1 MGNLL
6 PRILG
11 AAYNTL
17 ALVTPRLAGR
27 MAFERFCRPGRPA
40 IKPHHRNWLE
50 QGKAFTL
57 PHASGLVQG
66 YRWGNGPRKLLF
78 LHGWQSHAYFW
89 KHYVEAL
96 PAEYTAYAF
105 DAPGHGLSGGSYFNL
120 VVYSEVIEAF
130 LAKHGPMDAIVGHSL
145 GGFGGIYTLA
155 RLPQFQSGQFAVL
168 AMPGEMR
175 AFWNAY
181 YQFIGLWPR
190 TQVLVDAYAAKRLGH
205 SINYFSAIAF
215 AKSLSLPG
223 LLVYDDADTEAT
235 PAYAERLQAAWPQA
249 QLVVT
254 QGLGHNLRH
263 ARVVDGV
270 VGFLQQRVPRLETL
284 ARG

>member
-1 MGNLL
+1 MSKSL
-6 PRILG
+6 PRLLGTTYNILG
-11 AAYNTL
+11 
-17 ALVTPRLAGR
+17 LVAPRLAGR
-27 MAFERFCRPGRPA
+27 LAFERFCTPQRPA
-40 IKPHHRNWLE
+40 LKPHHRDWLE

-57 PHASGLVQG
+57 PHAAGVVQG
-66 YRWGNGPRKLLF
+66 YRWGNGPRKVLL

-96 PAEYTAYAF
+96 PAEFTAYAL

-130 LAKHGPMDAIVGHSL
+130 LAVQGPMDAIVGHSL
-145 GGFGGIYTLA
+145 GGFAGIYTLA
-155 RLPQFQSGQFAVL
+155 RLHKFQSGQLAVL
-168 AMPGEMR
+168 AMPGEVR
-175 AFWNAY
+175 AFWDAY
-181 YQFIGLWPR
+181 YKFIGLWSR
-190 TQVLVDAYAAKRLGH
+190 TQILVDAYAAKRLGH
-205 SINYFSAIAF
+205 PIDYFSAKAF
-215 AKSLSLPG
+215 ANNLSLPG
-223 LLVYDDADTEAT
+223 LLVYDDTDTEAT

-270 VGFLQQRVPRLETL
+270 VGFLQQRVPVTLE
-284 ARG
+284 R